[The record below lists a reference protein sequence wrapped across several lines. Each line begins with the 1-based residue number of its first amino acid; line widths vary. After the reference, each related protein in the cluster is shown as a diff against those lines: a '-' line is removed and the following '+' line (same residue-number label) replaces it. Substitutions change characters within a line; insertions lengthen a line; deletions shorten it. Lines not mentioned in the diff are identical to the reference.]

1 MHPAGAARLPAPLQR
16 HGPRPRPR
24 RAPLLAVAAR
34 GRVQRGER
42 PLRLAAA
49 AGQRAGRPA
58 DQVLCS
64 PELGKR

>member
-42 PLRLAAA
+42 PLGLAAA

-58 DQVLCS
+58 DQV
-64 PELGKR
+64 R

>member
-16 HGPRPRPR
+16 HGPRPR

-58 DQVLCS
+58 DQVLIS
-64 PELGKR
+64 VLQS